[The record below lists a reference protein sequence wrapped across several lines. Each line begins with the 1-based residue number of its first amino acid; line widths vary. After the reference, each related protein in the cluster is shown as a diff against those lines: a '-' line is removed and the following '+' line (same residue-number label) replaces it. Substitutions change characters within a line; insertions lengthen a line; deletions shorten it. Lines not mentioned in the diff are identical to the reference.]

1 MARITY
7 LMVMVL
13 AMLVAMEAGEA
24 NGFDCDGPERKQA
37 SAMCRAF
44 ITSPQIQEPSG
55 PCCMAY
61 RILVETAKT
70 RAESRQLCSCVQ
82 RRARL
87 NDVPVNIANLDSLQ
101 EKCGLPFRYSG
112 SPDFDCNTVK

>member
-1 MARITY
+1 MVRITY
-7 LMVMVL
+7 LLVMVFV
-13 AMLVAMEAGEA
+13 MLVTMEAK
-24 NGFDCDGPERKQA
+24 GFDCDGPERKQS

-44 ITSPQIQEPSG
+44 ITSRQLEDPSG
-55 PCCMAY
+55 ACCMAY

-70 RAESRQLCSCVQ
+70 TAERRQLCSCVQ

-112 SPDFDCNTVK
+112 SPDFDCNT